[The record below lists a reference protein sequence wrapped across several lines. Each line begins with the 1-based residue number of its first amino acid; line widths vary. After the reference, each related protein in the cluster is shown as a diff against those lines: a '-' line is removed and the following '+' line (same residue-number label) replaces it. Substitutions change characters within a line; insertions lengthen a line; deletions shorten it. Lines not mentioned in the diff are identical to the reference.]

1 MSSRRHGHHGHHGIK
16 ALKHAVATAP
26 AAKSTSEDDAENKS
40 VSKSESNDD

>member
-16 ALKHAVATAP
+16 ALKHAVAPAP
-26 AAKSTSEDDAENKS
+26 AAKSTSEDDAPSNS